1 MSLMTE
7 DKYIESLRNMHTRVF
22 MFGEQIHNFVDHPII
37 RPSIH
42 SVARTYRWAQD
53 PDYSALMT
61 VISPYT
67 NEVINRFTHIHQS
80 TQDLMNKVRM
90 QRVMGQK
97 TAACFQR
104 CVGMDAI
111 NAVYSTTYEI
121 DQKYGTDYFQ
131 RFKKYLMYIQKNDL
145 MIDGAMTDPKGDRGK
160 APSEQSDPDMYLHI
174 VSRSERGIVI
184 NGAKAHQTGAV
195 NSHEILIMPTKN
207 PYYKKISN
215 SVTEEDRVAMVE
227 LAIEDNVHF
236 QLSKEELNREGTTY
250 TVETLSHLRVKHP
263 GYEYYFIMGADSLY
277 HIESWKDPEKIL
289 EMATIVVA
297 GRAGTGTSLSS
308 QIEYI
313 ENKYDATIY
322 RLNSPVL
329 EISSNDIR
337 RRVRDGESIR
347 YLLPSKVVDYI
358 YGHNLYQPDPPEEVQ
373 KENE

>member
-1 MSLMTE
+1 
-7 DKYIESLRNMHTRVF
+7 MHTCFLHRSSEKKNRKLIDIYNKDGNKDLSGLELSLAMDGF
-22 MFGEQIHNFVDHPII
+22 Q
-37 RPSIH
+37 
-42 SVARTYRWAQD
+42 VAD
-53 PDYSALMT
+53 
-61 VISPYT
+61 
-67 NEVINRFTHIHQS
+67 
-80 TQDLMNKVRM
+80 MNKDS
-90 QRVMGQK
+90 K
-97 TAACFQR
+97 
-104 CVGMDAI
+104 
-111 NAVYSTTYEI
+111 
-121 DQKYGTDYFQ
+121 
-131 RFKKYLMYIQKNDL
+131 
-145 MIDGAMTDPKGDRGK
+145 
-160 APSEQSDPDMYLHI
+160 
-174 VSRSERGIVI
+174 
-184 NGAKAHQTGAV
+184 
-195 NSHEILIMPTKN
+195 
-207 PYYKKISN
+207 
-215 SVTEEDRVAMVE
+215 
-227 LAIEDNVHF
+227 
-236 QLSKEELNREGTTY
+236 LSKEELNREGTTY
-250 TVETLSHLRVKHP
+250 TVETLSHLTVKHP

>member
-1 MSLMTE
+1 MAEHKKIGIMGGTFNP
-7 DKYIESLRNMHTRVF
+7 IH
-22 MFGEQIHNFVDHPII
+22 FGHLLLAETAF
-37 RPSIH
+37 
-42 SVARTYRWAQD
+42 
-53 PDYSALMT
+53 
-61 VISPYT
+61 
-67 NEVINRFTHIHQS
+67 HQFNL
-80 TQDLMNKVRM
+80 D
-90 QRVMGQK
+90 
-97 TAACFQR
+97 
-104 CVGMDAI
+104 
-111 NAVYSTTYEI
+111 
-121 DQKYGTDYFQ
+121 
-131 RFKKYLMYIQKNDL
+131 
-145 MIDGAMTDPKGDRGK
+145 
-160 APSEQSDPDMYLHI
+160 
-174 VSRSERGIVI
+174 
-184 NGAKAHQTGAV
+184 
-195 NSHEILIMPTKN
+195 EILIMPTKN

-250 TVETLSHLRVKHP
+250 TVETLSHLTVKHP

-373 KENE
+373 KENEYI

>member
-1 MSLMTE
+1 MAEHKKIGIMGGTFNP
-7 DKYIESLRNMHTRVF
+7 IH
-22 MFGEQIHNFVDHPII
+22 FGHLLLAETAF
-37 RPSIH
+37 
-42 SVARTYRWAQD
+42 
-53 PDYSALMT
+53 
-61 VISPYT
+61 
-67 NEVINRFTHIHQS
+67 HQFNL
-80 TQDLMNKVRM
+80 D
-90 QRVMGQK
+90 
-97 TAACFQR
+97 
-104 CVGMDAI
+104 
-111 NAVYSTTYEI
+111 
-121 DQKYGTDYFQ
+121 
-131 RFKKYLMYIQKNDL
+131 
-145 MIDGAMTDPKGDRGK
+145 
-160 APSEQSDPDMYLHI
+160 
-174 VSRSERGIVI
+174 
-184 NGAKAHQTGAV
+184 
-195 NSHEILIMPTKN
+195 EILIMPTKN

-227 LAIEDNVHF
+227 L
-236 QLSKEELNREGTTY
+236 
-250 TVETLSHLRVKHP
+250 TVETLSHLTVKHP